1 MPRPARSPPTSAPA
15 SQREGLEKAAA
26 ALGLVRKES
35 DALVPRGQ
43 PLGDL
48 GASVAVET
56 AVYSLPVGGLSEPVR
71 TPAGWAVV
79 RVLEKKEFDPAAFE
93 KEKAALTASLTE
105 ERRGKLFGAYM
116 QEARKRFPVLR
127 RPDALR
133 RVTQL
138 MHVEVRRAGDVVIVD
153 LKGKLTAGL
162 GDQILRDT
170 LDELLA
176 ESWRK
181 ILLNL
186 SEVSFL
192 DSAGLGEL
200 VAGLKTARNL
210 GAELKVVKASER
222 VRNTLSLARL
232 LPLFEVFEDEQEALR
247 RFGGS

>member
-1 MPRPARSPPTSAPA
+1 
-15 SQREGLEKAAA
+15 
-26 ALGLVRKES
+26 
-35 DALVPRGQ
+35 
-43 PLGDL
+43 
-48 GASVAVET
+48 
-56 AVYSLPVGGLSEPVR
+56 
-71 TPAGWAVV
+71 
-79 RVLEKKEFDPAAFE
+79 
-93 KEKAALTASLTE
+93 
-105 ERRGKLFGAYM
+105 
-116 QEARKRFPVLR
+116 
-127 RPDALR
+127 
-133 RVTQL
+133 

-210 GAELKVVKASER
+210 GANLKILNQSAR
-222 VRNTLSLARL
+222 VQQSLYITRL
-232 LPLFEVFEDEQEALR
+232 LPVFDIHEAEQAALKS
-247 RFGGS
+247 FI